1 MTRIFQFTGIRGR
14 LFLAFG
20 SVAAMTAVATVI
32 AWISFGGV
40 GDSLKRIVT
49 DNIPTVV
56 LAASLAEKWDNHATA
71 PAPAALRVRRTGHEP
86 GQFFLRTLRAWIACY
101 RVWMLLF

>member
-56 LAASLAEKWDNHATA
+56 LAASLAEKSGIITATA
-71 PAPAALRVRRTGHEP
+71 PALAAAVVLLLVLLERILHLWVSARKWRTHA
-86 GQFFLRTLRAWIACY
+86 R
-101 RVWMLLF
+101 

>member
-14 LFLAFG
+14 LLAFE

-56 LAASLAEKWDNHATA
+56 LAASLAEQSGIITATA
-71 PAPAALRVRRTGHEP
+71 PALAAAESEADRHEP
-86 GQFFLRTLRAWIACY
+86 GQFFLRILRAWIACY

>member
-1 MTRIFQFTGIRGR
+1 
-14 LFLAFG
+14 
-20 SVAAMTAVATVI
+20 MTAVATVI

-56 LAASLAEKWDNHATA
+56 LAASLAEQ
-71 PAPAALRVRRTGHEP
+71 VG
-86 GQFFLRTLRAWIACY
+86 
-101 RVWMLLF
+101 